1 VSGANFANVARVDS
15 LRRQSVR
22 DMKRHDMTQ
31 PLSEIYRGFDL
42 LIEALPADDAQR
54 IRVKRTI
61 TRKLGE
67 RMLTVDTR
75 CDTTAYSTDTSH
87 ELLTNALRDARE
99 AVDRLLGGWHPAY
112 AHAHSLHKPSAH

>member
-1 VSGANFANVARVDS
+1 MSGANAVNVARVHS
-15 LRRQSVR
+15 PRRQSVR
-22 DMKRHDMTQ
+22 DTGRHDMTQ
-31 PLSEIYRGFDL
+31 RLSETYRGFDL
-42 LIEALPADDAQR
+42 LIEALPADDMQR
-54 IRVKRTI
+54 IRLQRTI

-112 AHAHSLHKPSAH
+112 AHAQSLHKPSAH

>member
-1 VSGANFANVARVDS
+1 VSVASLANVGS

-22 DMKRHDMTQ
+22 DMGRHDMTQ
-31 PLSEIYRGFDL
+31 RLSETYRGFDL
-42 LIEALPADDAQR
+42 LIEALPADDAQH
-54 IRVKRTI
+54 IRVQRTI

-75 CDTTAYSTDTSH
+75 CETTEYSTATSH

-112 AHAHSLHKPSAH
+112 AHAQSLHKRSAH